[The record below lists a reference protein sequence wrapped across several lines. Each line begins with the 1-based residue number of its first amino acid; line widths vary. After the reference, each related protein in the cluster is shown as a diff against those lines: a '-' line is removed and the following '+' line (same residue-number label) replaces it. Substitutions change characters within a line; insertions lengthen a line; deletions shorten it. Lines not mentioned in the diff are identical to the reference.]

1 MTVIDEA
8 LVRGFEE
15 ATLPVDE
22 ARLLPPVVYTS
33 PEFYEFERN
42 TIFERDWLCVGRMD
56 EIPAPGDY
64 MTITLVGEPLVVV
77 RDKDGDIRVLSAVC
91 RHRGMV
97 LAEGRGRVNSF
108 LCPYHHWVYGT
119 DGRLLGCPEM
129 DSAAGFDKQASGLPS
144 LPVETWNGF
153 IFTSFSAQP
162 DPLTPGLHKLTDLLA
177 NFHLDTAVTVRGDTY
192 TDLPWNWKVMLENFN
207 DGYHAN
213 RLHQGIGDFVPGDKA
228 VFLEWDDA
236 DCHITRLNYFTHI
249 DGSFN
254 PTTRTLLPVFPD
266 LTEDE
271 RWRAMF
277 ALVPPTLGLAIVPD
291 SITYFI
297 VNPSSART
305 IDIHIGYC
313 LNRGA
318 LDEPLFDLL
327 LEQTKSGVNNFNVQD
342 IWADTMV
349 QRGLQSRFAPR
360 GRYSWQEE
368 TLRQFNRWLVR
379 RYRAGVSRRDT
390 VAMA

>member
-1 MTVIDEA
+1 MTSVVDDLLPHFEA
-8 LVRGFEE
+8 SVK
-15 ATLPVDE
+15 PVNE
-22 ARLLPPVVYTS
+22 ARLLPPAVYS
-33 PEFYEFERN
+33 SAEFFEFERQA
-42 TIFERDWLCVGRMD
+42 IFEREWLCVGRVD
-56 EIPAPGDY
+56 EIPENGSY

-77 RDKDGDIRVLSAVC
+77 RDKAGAIQVLSGVC

-97 LAEGRGRVNSF
+97 FAEGQGKVNSF

-119 DGRLLGCPEM
+119 DGKLLACPEM
-129 DSAAGFDKQASGLPS
+129 DRAADFDREQNRLPS
-144 LPVETWNGF
+144 FPVELWNGF
-153 IFTSFSAQP
+153 IFTTFASQP
-162 DPLTPGLHKLTDLLA
+162 APLAPSLHKLTALLE
-177 NFHLDTAVTVRGDTY
+177 NFRLERAVTVRGETY
-192 TDLPWNWKVMLENFN
+192 TGLPWNWKVMLENFN
-207 DGYHAN
+207 DGYHAH

-228 VFLEWDDA
+228 VFLDWDD
-236 DCHITRLNYFTHI
+236 DDNHVTRLNYFTHI

-254 PTTRTLLPVFPD
+254 PTTRTLLPVFPE

-277 ALVPPTLGLAIVPD
+277 VLVPPSLGLAIVPD
-291 SITYFI
+291 SVTYFI
-297 VNPSSART
+297 VNPSSATT

-313 LNRGA
+313 FDPSA
-318 LDEPLFDLL
+318 PDEPLFDLL

-379 RYRAGVSRRDT
+379 RYRAQAAAP
-390 VAMA
+390 AMETAG